1 MDSSSEDLL
10 NLDASLRNSEFYKDL
25 QPEPVTSSQPP
36 PTALS
41 IVITPVGEHTLS
53 PTLHVYQIVDQGSY
67 PGPVAAAANY
77 SQFPWHFSSSMEQQ
91 SSDSGE
97 QPTVTVN
104 TTVQLGD
111 PMAPEAP
118 EGHDL
123 LPDSDPDNIPM
134 LVRSMSTSRRHSWE
148 VPISPIDL
156 GRR

>member
-1 MDSSSEDLL
+1 MDSSAEDLL
-10 NLDASLRNSEFYKDL
+10 NLDASLRDSEFYKDL
-25 QPEPVTSSQPP
+25 QPEPVSSSQPP
-36 PTALS
+36 PTTVS
-41 IVITPVGEHTLS
+41 IVITPVGEHPLS

-67 PGPVAAAANY
+67 PEPAVAAASY
-77 SQFPWHFSSSMEQQ
+77 SQLPWHFSSNMEQQ

-111 PMAPEAP
+111 TMAPEVP
-118 EGHDL
+118 KYNDSPH
-123 LPDSDPDNIPM
+123 DSDPDNIPM

-148 VPISPIDL
+148 APISPIDL